1 MATPEVGSATETCVL
16 LELEALLY
24 RTPENLPVCD
34 CIGRVGQSS
43 IVFIDYSASSAA
55 SSLSVYPVDQFS
67 SLVRLVVRCCCR
79 RSKGTRTTG
88 YS

>member
-1 MATPEVGSATETCVL
+1 MATPEVIHATKTSVL

-34 CIGRVGQSS
+34 CIGRVSQSS

-55 SSLSVYPVDQFS
+55 SSLSVYPVDQFA
-67 SLVRLVVRCCCR
+67 SLVRLVVRCGC
-79 RSKGTRTTG
+79 
-88 YS
+88 